1 MKRQPLQTADAA
13 RKLAELVDFAK
24 SFASDS
30 DINTVVGIVNQDL
43 DLKDCLQRKEEEVAA
58 LQHRVDSD
66 KARFNDTLQANLA
79 AYVFSKDKLKG
90 ELEESRNEIR
100 ALKDKL
106 GEDEHAIKTLK
117 ESEAKFQC
125 ETKRLLETSRIQKDK
140 AKSDLTKISE
150 LEVSLDAAGKD
161 KVTLQT
167 QLQQEESS
175 HTQARSAFNNLQQ
188 MFNKLEKEYNT
199 LLQEWQ
205 LAQSLSVT
213 LTNDDP
219 EQLCLEFDTV
229 WSKTVVLVNSMF
241 SRDLAEEVLQ
251 NQTPWKALRQLPGT
265 RTEISNPLPIVPSN
279 SKSAKQMRIVSI
291 IAILARQFDAYLLQP
306 TYLLDSDNQLRD
318 LLLDQALDEPRKESA
333 VRGLVQALLPKRQD
347 STGSTRVAQV
357 CDKIMHIIQDLLP
370 KNLQLSFREQLEELA
385 EEARDRW
392 GDVLRS
398 QTAIFPSFDLDD
410 EQDWA
415 WNELRLDSNQST
427 VAVKEP
433 QSQDEEAE
441 DDPLLVVFPRLC
453 TYHDGNEHPMSHG
466 VVLTLAQIAA
476 AKEEEHSYSR
486 ARLTRQGM
494 RTRRGT
500 NGTEDKRRRDSMD
513 FLGRRPTS

>member
-1 MKRQPLQTADAA
+1 MSSLSLRARDSKAVVKRQPLQTTDAA

-90 ELEESRNEIR
+90 ELENSRNEIR

-106 GEDEHAIKTLK
+106 GQDEHAMKALK
-117 ESEAKFQC
+117 ENEANLQY

-161 KVTLQT
+161 KVILQT

-175 HTQARSAFNNLQQ
+175 HTQTRSAFNSLQQ
-188 MFNKLEKEYNT
+188 MFSKLEKEYNA

-219 EQLCLEFDTV
+219 EQL
-229 WSKTVVLVNSMF
+229 
-241 SRDLAEEVLQ
+241 
-251 NQTPWKALRQLPGT
+251 
-265 RTEISNPLPIVPSN
+265 
-279 SKSAKQMRIVSI
+279 
-291 IAILARQFDAYLLQP
+291 
-306 TYLLDSDNQLRD
+306 
-318 LLLDQALDEPRKESA
+318 
-333 VRGLVQALLPKRQD
+333 
-347 STGSTRVAQV
+347 
-357 CDKIMHIIQDLLP
+357 
-370 KNLQLSFREQLEELA
+370 
-385 EEARDRW
+385 
-392 GDVLRS
+392 
-398 QTAIFPSFDLDD
+398 
-410 EQDWA
+410 
-415 WNELRLDSNQST
+415 
-427 VAVKEP
+427 
-433 QSQDEEAE
+433 
-441 DDPLLVVFPRLC
+441 
-453 TYHDGNEHPMSHG
+453 
-466 VVLTLAQIAA
+466 
-476 AKEEEHSYSR
+476 
-486 ARLTRQGM
+486 
-494 RTRRGT
+494 
-500 NGTEDKRRRDSMD
+500 
-513 FLGRRPTS
+513 